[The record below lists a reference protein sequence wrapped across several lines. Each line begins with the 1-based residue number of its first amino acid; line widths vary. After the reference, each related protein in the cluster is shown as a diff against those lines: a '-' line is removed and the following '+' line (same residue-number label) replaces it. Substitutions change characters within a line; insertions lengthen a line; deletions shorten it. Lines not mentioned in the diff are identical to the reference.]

1 MIRLL
6 FRFIVLPVLLFYVV
20 RAILRSIIEGFRS
33 TLGPQSAARQPPAVR
48 SGGELK
54 KDPVCGTYVSTSAS
68 ITRTVGGEVFYFC
81 SKECS
86 DRYREA
92 AG

>member
-1 MIRLL
+1 MIRLF

-20 RAILRSIIEGFRS
+20 RAILASIIEGFRS
-33 TLGPQSAARQPPAVR
+33 TVSPRSVPRQPPAVH

-68 ITRTVGGEVFYFC
+68 ISRTVHGEVFYFC
-81 SKECS
+81 SKECA
-86 DRYREA
+86 DKY
-92 AG
+92 

>member
-1 MIRLL
+1 MIRLF

-20 RAILRSIIEGFRS
+20 RAILASIIEGFRS
-33 TLGPQSAARQPPAVR
+33 TLSPQSAAKQPPAVR

-68 ITRTVGGEVFYFC
+68 ISRTVHGEVFYFC

-86 DRYREA
+86 DKN
-92 AG
+92 

>member
-1 MIRLL
+1 MIRLF
-6 FRFIVLPVLLFYVV
+6 FRFIVLPVLLFWFV

-33 TLGPQSAARQPPAVR
+33 ALAPQTAAKQPPVVR

-68 ITRTVGGEVFYFC
+68 ISRTVKGEIFYFC
-81 SKECS
+81 SQECS
-86 DRYREA
+86 AKYRGA
-92 AG
+92 

>member
-1 MIRLL
+1 MIRLF

-20 RAILRSIIEGFRS
+20 RAILASIIEGFRS
-33 TLGPQSAARQPPAVR
+33 TLSPQSAAKQPPAVR

-68 ITRTVGGEVFYFC
+68 ISRTVKGEVFYFC

-86 DRYREA
+86 QKYRGA
-92 AG
+92 

>member
-1 MIRLL
+1 MEFF

-20 RAILRSIIEGFRS
+20 RAILRSIMEGFRS
-33 TLGPQSAARQPPAVR
+33 TLPPRSAARQPPAMP

-54 KDPVCGTYVSTSAS
+54 KDPVCGTYVSTATS
-68 ITRTVGGEVFYFC
+68 ITRTVGGEVVYFC

-86 DRYREA
+86 DKYRGA

>member
-1 MIRLL
+1 MIRLF

-33 TLGPQSAARQPPAVR
+33 TLGPQSAAKRPPAVR

-68 ITRTVGGEVFYFC
+68 ITRTVHGEVFYFC

-86 DRYREA
+86 DKY
-92 AG
+92 

>member
-1 MIRLL
+1 MIRLF

-20 RAILRSIIEGFRS
+20 RAILASIIEGFRS
-33 TLGPQSAARQPPAVR
+33 TLSPRSAAKQPPAVR

-68 ITRTVGGEVFYFC
+68 ISRTVKGEVFYFC
-81 SKECS
+81 SQECS
-86 DRYREA
+86 DKYR
-92 AG
+92 

>member
-1 MIRLL
+1 MIRLF

-20 RAILRSIIEGFRS
+20 RAILASIIEGFRS
-33 TLGPQSAARQPPAVR
+33 TLSPRSAARQPPAVH

-68 ITRTVGGEVFYFC
+68 ISRTVHGEVFYFC

-86 DRYREA
+86 DKY
-92 AG
+92 